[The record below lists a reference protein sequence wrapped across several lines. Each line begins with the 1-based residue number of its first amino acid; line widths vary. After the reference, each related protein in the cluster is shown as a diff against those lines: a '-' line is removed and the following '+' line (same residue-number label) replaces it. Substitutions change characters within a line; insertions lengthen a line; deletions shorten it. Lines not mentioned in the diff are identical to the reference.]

1 MVSVLVLHED
11 DGGRSRVIDPMD
23 CAEPRFT
30 VIVCG

>member
-11 DGGRSRVIDPMD
+11 DGGRSRGIDPMD
-23 CAEPRFT
+23 CTEPRFT